1 MAIIVKYKF
10 DPSIAS
16 NPKPNISGGGTQT
29 IEDVTNADGTIT
41 RTIEFTSNPS
51 RLYFGSNANNSKAYL
66 EVLEYPMNSTMSSFY
81 YLFDG
86 CTNLTYINS
95 ANWDTSNISDFDYCF
110 RNCSS
115 LKTIDI
121 TGWNLS
127 KASYMSSMFGN
138 CSSLETLILDST
150 TGWSRL
156 STGNNILGGDTNL
169 TKIYM
174 RNSTYTEI
182 NHIITKALIDNG
194 GGKLIIDDVDNE
206 ELIDNTTANSKNWTA
221 DSEYILKYIHT
232 TGVSTVPTFNSGFT
246 FTTTSKDNGDGTTTT
261 GIASDSL
268 PTTISFANL
277 TGLLEVVSAKLN
289 NITTLNDMFDGCT
302 SLHTV
307 SLKNVDLSNIQNA
320 SYLFNNCS
328 SLVNVNAIKTWK
340 NRQNLTTIDYMFS
353 GCSSLSS
360 LECFNGWDLTNT
372 SVTGLFNGC
381 TSLNYLT
388 VSSSNITSI
397 NKLID
402 VLPTK
407 TATTTGNIKIA
418 PIKMVD
424 VNTSIAQSKF
434 WNIDDNA
441 ILVTSFKAPA
451 DSTTIPV
458 IASEEDLIITNTN
471 DTDGNKIVSIYV
483 GIVLPTSISFKNC
496 SDVIEVYEIH
506 KDIINNMDKHN
517 ELFYGCSALERIN
530 TTGWTVENSTNLNNM
545 FSGCI
550 ELKTID
556 VSSFN
561 TVNVEDYTSIFSDCM
576 KLKSITGIE
585 KWNTSSLTSAAYM
598 FAYTYELETV
608 DVSNFDMTKCTST
621 TMMFY
626 YSGVKQ
632 LDLSKWK
639 FEYTGEFDL
648 ARMFYCCYNLE
659 EVGDLSGWG
668 IKYMEYISSIFYN
681 CISLKTLN
689 ISNWDLSS
697 ADHHSPSS
705 GVETCYS
712 LETINVTNLKIGS
725 GYVISGT
732 NTPSNDPVP
741 LFGDCYSLREIIG
754 WETITF
760 DRSAN
765 INWLFYGTDALD
777 EIDFSNKDMKYIT
790 TMQGCF
796 GDSQNLKHV
805 NLSNTNLKQLSQKTF
820 DSGYNCPKFRFLN
833 LDGLLSNV
841 DFTVEADV
849 FSDDT
854 PDLAVVTANGAYD
867 AYIDQL
873 IKRLPA
879 RTQDDPGIIKVFNPK
894 MLANRIDEERPSRYE
909 RFNGNNLVHTYHLSG
924 DFYISY
930 DTLADDKVFLYFGD
944 TKKLDLPIK
953 SARLTFDT
961 RGYYAYANYYDK
973 NGNQITSYT
982 DPGWQHN
989 GHVEI
994 DVTNTLDDVLS
1005 TDKSNHGWIRV
1016 IVPSDRSASMYIEN
1030 ACLYIEYDRSG
1041 ITEPTYNLEV
1051 AQEKFWNIESTN
1063 VIAEYTFNNS
1073 VPVMPVFNDGYTGYE
1088 IIDTDNGDGTTTRR
1102 IVHDTTL
1109 PTSMSFKNCTGLIK
1123 VHRIDLSNIT
1133 HSTSMF
1139 EGCSNLQSIGRHYGM
1154 FKPINTTAMF
1164 KNCSSLTKIDLS
1176 TWFATD
1182 IKYTSDMFNGC
1193 TLLNELI
1200 IDDLGRKCTQSPAVT
1215 TMFAGCTS
1223 LKNISIQDSS
1233 PIMVKAIIE
1242 QIPTKTADEPG
1253 HLNIRGVKVE
1263 DVENISVLE
1272 TKNWTVED
1280 RHFLVT
1286 YRFDPNKSGLRTSH
1300 LPLFNVDDLSY
1311 GWSSSQYLPEVFYY
1325 DTVDENGIITR
1336 SVYHAHNVPWN
1347 MTFSGSPASGLLEII
1362 EVNNEPLETM
1372 AYFVYGC
1379 QDLQKLHLGDLSGK
1393 VTNKVEENSYL
1404 ESIAYIPY
1412 PNPTALNTIIID
1424 KINFN
1429 GVYNLVL
1436 NLNSPLDNVGTIYI
1450 ENLVESF
1457 GGGLTSHNSWLIKV
1471 LYIEY
1476 IFDSS
1481 IDTLPLCSTWD
1492 PGEGRGDQLTPED
1505 VVYRD
1510 NDNGDGTITR
1520 KIYHGRSLK
1529 YIRFSNKP
1537 GLLEVIR
1544 CNTTDLQSLR
1554 RMFEGC
1560 TNLTK
1565 IHDINEWNT
1574 SDVFSIYYMFS
1585 GCTSLT
1591 ELDLSNWDTRDLGL
1605 NNAQRVFN
1613 GCTNLTKINLSGWVL
1628 NGAIS
1633 YMFNE
1638 CRSLTEIIGIE
1649 DWDVSAVNNISVTFG
1664 YCESLTELD
1673 LSNWDVSN
1681 VDRMMSTF
1689 HGCKNLKHIYGLE
1702 NWNTSYVYSM
1712 YTLFYDCESIEEL
1725 DIGNWDVSNVGDMYY
1740 MFADC
1745 KSLKDLDIVCW
1756 DTRSLSTASYMFGNC
1771 INLTNLDLSGWDVH
1785 NLSHTSNM
1793 FAGSGITHLNLSN
1806 WNVESLSYA
1815 YRMFGNCRNL
1825 KSINLAG
1832 WKIKYT
1838 ASPDLSYLLSDCT
1851 KLEEVNL
1858 SNWNITNGY
1867 NIVDLFDGDL
1877 KLKHIKMTGCNT
1889 STINKIISVLP
1900 ATNTV
1905 ENAKI
1910 FTSLNTE
1917 LSYLNN
1923 TPSNWKVVK
1932 GDNIKSEKFLSKEVI
1947 KTLIGNRKVKRIH
1960 VGDTK
1965 IFYHK

>member
-1 MAIIVKYKF
+1 MAIILKYKF
-10 DPSIAS
+10 DPSISS
-16 NPKPNISGGGTQT
+16 NPKPSISGGGTQT
-29 IEDVTNADGTIT
+29 TQDVTNADGTVT
-41 RTIEFTSNPS
+41 RTIEFTTNPNKI
-51 RLYFGSNANNSKAYL
+51 YFGSLGTTSTAFL
-66 EVLEYPMNSTMSSFY
+66 EVLEYPINSTMTSFY

-86 CTNLTYINS
+86 CTNLTYVNT
-95 ANWDTSNISDFDYCF
+95 ANWDTSTITDFDYCF

-115 LKTIDI
+115 LKTLDV
-121 TGWNLS
+121 TGWNIS
-127 KASYMSSMFGN
+127 KSTFRGSMFGN

-150 TGWSRL
+150 TGWNTL
-156 STGNNILGGDTNL
+156 STSNNILSGDTKL

-182 NHIITKALIDNG
+182 NHIISKALIDNG
-194 GGKLIIDDVDNE
+194 GGKLIIDGVDNE
-206 ELIDNTTANSKNWTA
+206 ELLDKATASSKNWTV
-221 DSEYILKYIHT
+221 DVEYVVKYIHT

-246 FTTTSKDNGDGTTTT
+246 YTTTSTDNGDGTTTT
-261 GIASDSL
+261 GILSDSS

-277 TGLLEVVSAKLN
+277 TGLLEVISAKLN
-289 NITTLNDMFDGCT
+289 NVTTLNDMFDGCT

-328 SLVNVNAIKTWK
+328 SLVNVNAMKTWK

-388 VSSSNITSI
+388 ASSSNITSI
-397 NKLID
+397 NKLINA
-402 VLPTK
+402 LPTK

-418 PIKMVD
+418 PIKMAD
-424 VNTSIAQSKF
+424 VNTSTAQSKF

-441 ILVTSFKAPA
+441 TLVTSFKVPA
-451 DSTTIPV
+451 DSTTMPV
-458 IASEEDLIITNTN
+458 ITSEEDLIITTNN

-483 GIVLPTSISFKNC
+483 GIVLPTLISFKSC
-496 SDVIEVYEIH
+496 SDVIEIYEIN
-506 KDIINNMDKHN
+506 KDIINNMDTHS
-517 ELFYGCSALERIN
+517 ELFYGCNALERIN
-530 TTGWTVENSTNLNNM
+530 TTGWTVENSIDLSSM
-545 FSGCI
+545 FCNCVKL
-550 ELKTID
+550 ETID
-556 VSSFN
+556 VSGFN
-561 TVNVEDYTSIFSDCM
+561 TINVTDFSVMFSNCK

-585 KWNTSSLTSAAYM
+585 NWNTASLINASNM
-598 FAYTYELETV
+598 FSYTFELETV
-608 DVSNFDMTKCTST
+608 DVSNFNMTKCESIGG
-621 TMMFY
+621 MFSS
-626 YSGVKQ
+626 SGLKR

-639 FEYTGEFDL
+639 FEFTGEFRIERL
-648 ARMFYCCYNLE
+648 FNNCYDLE

-668 IKYMEYISSIFYN
+668 IKRMEYVNGIFTN
-681 CISLKTLN
+681 CYSLKNLN

-697 ADHHSPSS
+697 WDQHSSSS
-705 GVETCYS
+705 GLETCHS
-712 LETINVTNLKIGS
+712 LEMVNVTNLKIGTP
-725 GYVISGT
+725 YRIQNT
-732 NTPSNDPVP
+732 NTPAADPTP

-754 WETITF
+754 WDTITF
-760 DRSAN
+760 DKSAN
-765 INWLFYGTDALD
+765 INRFFYGTDALD
-777 EIDFSNKDMKYIT
+777 VIDFSNKDMKYIT
-790 TMQGCF
+790 TMRGCF
-796 GDSQNLKHV
+796 GDSQNLKYV

-820 DSGYNCPKFRFLN
+820 ESGYNCPKFRFLN
-833 LDGLLSNV
+833 LDGLLSNT
-841 DFTVEADV
+841 DFTIEADV

-894 MLANRIDEERPSRYE
+894 MLTNRIDDERPSRYE
-909 RFNGNNLVHTYHLSG
+909 RFDENVLKHTYHLSG
-924 DFYISY
+924 DIDISY
-930 DTLADDKVFLYFGD
+930 DTIADEKVFFYFGN

-953 SARLTFDT
+953 SAKLTFT
-961 RGYYAYANYYDK
+961 TKGYYAYANYYDK
-973 NGNQITSYT
+973 NGNQISGYT
-982 DPGWQHN
+982 DPGWQHSGN
-989 GHVEI
+989 FEI
-994 DVTNTLDDVLS
+994 DVTSTLDDMLS
-1005 TDKSNHGWIRV
+1005 ADKSNHGWIRV

-1030 ACLYIEYDRSG
+1030 VCLYIEYDRSG
-1041 ITEPTYNLEV
+1041 INEPTINLEL
-1051 AQEKFWNIESTN
+1051 AKAKFWNMESTN

-1102 IVHDTTL
+1102 IVHDTIL

-1193 TLLNELI
+1193 ALLSELI
-1200 IDDLGRKCTQSPAVT
+1200 IDDLGRKCTQAPAVT

-1233 PIMVKAIIE
+1233 PIMVKAIID
-1242 QIPTKTADEPG
+1242 QLPTKTAAEPG
-1253 HLNIRGVKVE
+1253 HMNIRGVKVE

-1280 RHFLVT
+1280 RDFIIT
-1286 YRFDPNKSGLRTSH
+1286 YRFDPNIADARTSL
-1300 LPLFNVDDLSY
+1300 LPVFNSTDLSSS
-1311 GWSSSQYLPEVFYY
+1311 WSSSNYLPEVFYY

-1336 SVYHAHNVPWN
+1336 SVYHAHNLPWN
-1347 MTFSGSPASGLLEII
+1347 MTFNGVNGLLEII

-1372 AYFVYGC
+1372 KYFVC
-1379 QDLQKLHLGDLSGK
+1379 NCHDLQKIHLGDLSGK
-1393 VTNKVEENSYL
+1393 VTDKLESDSSYL
-1404 ESIAYIPY
+1404 RRIAYIQP
-1412 PNPTALNTIIID
+1412 PTALNTIIID
-1424 KINFN
+1424 KINYD
-1429 GVYNLVL
+1429 GMYNLIL
-1436 NLNSPLDNVGTIYI
+1436 NLNNPLDNVGTVYI
-1450 ENLVESF
+1450 DNLVESI
-1457 GGGLTSHNSWLIKV
+1457 GGGLNTHNKWLVKF
-1471 LYIEY
+1471 LFIEY
-1476 IFDSS
+1476 KFNSA

-1492 PGEGRGDQLTPED
+1492 PGEGEESRLTPAD
-1505 VVYRD
+1505 FIYRD

-1520 KIYHGRSLK
+1520 KIYHGMKLE

-1544 CNTTDLQSLR
+1544 YNTNNVRSLR
-1554 RMFEGC
+1554 RMFENC
-1560 TNLTK
+1560 VNLTK
-1565 IHDINEWNT
+1565 IHDINEW
-1574 SDVFSIYYMFS
+1574 DVSNVYITYHMFS

-1591 ELDLSNWDTRDLGL
+1591 ELDLSKWDTRAIKQ
-1605 NNAQRVFN
+1605 NNSQYMFN
-1613 GCTNLTKINLSGWVL
+1613 GCTNLTKINVSGWVL
-1628 NGAIS
+1628 QGAIS
-1633 YMFNE
+1633 YMFNK
-1638 CRSLTEIIGIE
+1638 CTSLTEIIGIE
-1649 DWDVSAVNNISVTFG
+1649 DWDVSRVDNISVTFG
-1664 YCESLTELD
+1664 FCESLTELD
-1673 LSNWDVSN
+1673 LSNWDVRN
-1681 VDRMMSTF
+1681 VGKMMSTF

-1702 NWNTSYVYSM
+1702 NWNTSYVYSL
-1712 YTLFYDCESIEEL
+1712 YTLFYGCESIEEL
-1725 DIGNWDVSNVGDMYY
+1725 DIGNWDVSNVSNMYY
-1740 MFADC
+1740 MFANC
-1745 KSLKDLDIVCW
+1745 KSLKDLDIICW
-1756 DTRSLSTASYMFGNC
+1756 DTH
-1771 INLTNLDLSGWDVH
+1771 NLTIATSMFTNCKKLINLDLSGWDVH
-1785 NLSHTSNM
+1785 NLIYAETM
-1793 FAGSGITHLNLSN
+1793 FAGSGITYLNLSN
-1806 WNVESLSYA
+1806 WNVESLSNA
-1815 YRMFGNCRNL
+1815 SRMFANNNL

-1832 WKIKYT
+1832 WKIKYST
-1838 ASPDLSYLLSDCT
+1838 SPNLSELLNSCT

-1867 NIVDLFDGDL
+1867 NITDIFKGDL
-1877 KLKHIKMTGCNT
+1877 KLKHIKMTGCNI
-1889 STINKIISVLP
+1889 STINKIISSLP
-1900 ATNTV
+1900 SGNTV

-1932 GDNIKSEKFLSKEVI
+1932 GDNIKSEKFLSEEVI

>member
-1 MAIIVKYKF
+1 MAIILKYKF
-10 DPSIAS
+10 DPSIS
-16 NPKPNISGGGTQT
+16 SDPIPNISGGGTQT
-29 IEDVTNADGTIT
+29 TQDVTNADGTIT
-41 RTIEFTSNPS
+41 RTIEFTENPT
-51 RLYFGSNANNSKAYL
+51 RIYFGNMAVSTAFL
-66 EVLEYPMNSTMSSFY
+66 EVLEYPINSSMSSFY

-86 CTNLTYINS
+86 CTNLTYINT
-95 ANWDTSNISDFDYCF
+95 ANWDTSTITDFDYCF

-115 LKTIDI
+115 LKTIDV
-121 TGWNLS
+121 TGWDIS
-127 KASYMSSMFGN
+127 KSNYRGSLFGN

-150 TGWSRL
+150 TGWDKLTTS
-156 STGNNILGGDTNL
+156 NNILSGDTKL

-182 NHIITKALIDNG
+182 NYIITNALIDNG
-194 GGKLIIDDVDNE
+194 GGTILVDGVDNE
-206 ELIDNTTANSKNWTA
+206 ELIDKATASSKNWTV
-221 DSEYILKYIHT
+221 DVEYVLKYIHT

-246 FTTTSKDNGDGTTTT
+246 YTTTSKDNSDGTTTT
-261 GIASDSL
+261 SILSDSL

-289 NITTLNDMFDGCT
+289 SVTTLNDMFDGCT

-388 VSSSNITSI
+388 ASSSNIASI
-397 NKLID
+397 NKLIN

-418 PIKMVD
+418 PIKMADVD
-424 VNTSIAQSKF
+424 ISTAQSKF
-434 WNIDDNA
+434 WNVDDNA
-441 ILVTSFKAPA
+441 VLVTSFKVPA
-451 DSTTIPV
+451 DSTTMPV
-458 IASEEDLIITNTN
+458 ITSEEDLIITTTN

-483 GIVLPTSISFKNC
+483 GIVLPTLISFKSC
-496 SDVIEVYEIH
+496 SDVIEIYEIH
-506 KDIINNMDKHN
+506 EDIINNMNTHS
-517 ELFYGCSALERIN
+517 ELFYSCNALERIN
-530 TTGWTVENSTNLNNM
+530 TTGWTVENSTNLSGMFYNCIKLETVDVSGFNTINVTDFSSM
-545 FSGCI
+545 FS
-550 ELKTID
+550 
-556 VSSFN
+556 N
-561 TVNVEDYTSIFSDCM
+561 CM

-585 KWNTSSLTSAAYM
+585 NWNTASLSSATYM
-598 FAYTYELETV
+598 FSYTYELETV

-621 TMMFY
+621 SMMFY
-626 YSGVKQ
+626 NSGVKQ

-639 FEYTGEFDL
+639 FEYTGEFDIS
-648 ARMFYCCYNLE
+648 RMFSGCYDLE

-668 IKYMEYISSIFYN
+668 IKRMEYVNGIFGN
-681 CISLKTLN
+681 CKSLKTLN
-689 ISNWDLSS
+689 ISNWDLSNW
-697 ADHHSPSS
+697 DHHSSPSGVIGCSSLETLNVTNTKLGTSYYNQDTEGPSS
-705 GVETCYS
+705 GYS
-712 LETINVTNLKIGS
+712 
-725 GYVISGT
+725 ISFV
-732 NTPSNDPVP
+732 S
-741 LFGDCYSLREIIG
+741 DCYSLREIIG
-754 WETITF
+754 WDTITF
-760 DRSAN
+760 DKSASIPN
-765 INWLFYGTDALD
+765 FFYGTDALD
-777 EIDFSNKDMKYIT
+777 IIDFSNKDLHFIENMER
-790 TMQGCF
+790 CF

-805 NLSNTNLKQLSQKTF
+805 DLSNTQLKQLSSNMF
-820 DSGYNCPKFRFLN
+820 DSGYSCPKFRFLN
-833 LDGLLSNV
+833 LDDIMGIDN
-841 DFTVEADV
+841 FTVHGDV
-849 FSDDT
+849 FKDDT

-879 RTQDDPGIIKVFNPK
+879 RTQDDPGILKVFNLK
-894 MLANRIDEERPSRYE
+894 KLTNRIDDEKPSLYKRITEDGIIHDYY
-909 RFNGNNLVHTYHLSG
+909 VSG
-924 DFYISY
+924 DIYISY
-930 DTLADDKVFLYFGD
+930 DTIADEKVFLYFGD

-953 SARLTFDT
+953 SAKLAFTT

-982 DPGWQHN
+982 DPGWQHA
-989 GHVEI
+989 GSFEI
-994 DVTNTLDDVLS
+994 DVTNTLDEVLS
-1005 TDKSNHGWIRV
+1005 SDESEHGWIR
-1016 IVPSDRSASMYIEN
+1016 IVVPNDRSSSMYVEN
-1030 ACLYIEYDRSG
+1030 VHLYIEYDRSG
-1041 ITEPTYNLEV
+1041 INGPSIDLET
-1051 AQEKFWNIESTN
+1051 AQNKFWNIESTN

-1073 VPVMPVFNDGYTGYE
+1073 VPVMPVFNDDYTGYE

-1109 PTSMSFKNCTGLIK
+1109 PTSMSFKNCTSLIK

-1164 KNCSSLTKIDLS
+1164 KNCNSLTKIDLS

-1193 TLLNELI
+1193 VLLNELI
-1200 IDDLGRKCTQSPAVT
+1200 IDDLGRKCTQAPAAT
-1215 TMFAGCTS
+1215 TMFTGCTS
-1223 LKNISIQDSS
+1223 LTNISIQDSS

-1242 QIPTKTADEPG
+1242 QILTKTADEPG

-1263 DVENISVLE
+1263 DVENISDLE

-1280 RHFLVT
+1280 RDFLIT
-1286 YRFDPNKSGLRTSH
+1286 YKFDPNIANERTSL
-1300 LPLFNVDDLSY
+1300 LPVFNSDDLS
-1311 GWSSSQYLPEVFYY
+1311 SSWESSNYLPEVFYY
-1325 DTVDENGIITR
+1325 DTVDANGIITR

-1347 MTFSGSPASGLLEII
+1347 MTFNGTDGLLEII

-1372 AYFVYGC
+1372 EYFVYNC
-1379 QDLQKLHLGDLSGK
+1379 HDLQKIHLGDLSGK
-1393 VTNKVEENSYL
+1393 VKNKLETDGYL
-1404 ESIAYIPY
+1404 RRIAYVSS
-1412 PNPTALNTIIID
+1412 PTALNTIDID
-1424 KINFN
+1424 KINYD
-1429 GVYNLVL
+1429 GMYNLIL
-1436 NLNSPLDNVGTIYI
+1436 NLNSPLDDVGTVYI
-1450 ENLVESF
+1450 DNLVESI
-1457 GGGLTSHNSWLIKV
+1457 GGGLAAHNSWLLKV
-1471 LYIEY
+1471 LFIEY
-1476 IFDSS
+1476 KFDST

-1492 PGEGRGDQLTPED
+1492 PGSDRDDQITPED

-1520 KIYHGRSLK
+1520 KIYHGRSLE

-1544 CNTTDLQSLR
+1544 YNTTDLQSLR
-1554 RMFEGC
+1554 RMFDGC

-1565 IHDINEWNT
+1565 IHDINEWDI
-1574 SDVFSIYYMFS
+1574 SDVYSTYYMFN

-1591 ELDLSNWDTRDLGL
+1591 ELDLSKWDTRDIMT
-1605 NNAQRVFN
+1605 NNAQYMFN
-1613 GCTNLTKINLSGWVL
+1613 GCTNLTKINVSGWIL
-1628 NGAIS
+1628 QGSIA

-1649 DWDVSAVNNISVTFG
+1649 DWDVSRVTSINVTFG

-1689 HGCKNLKHIYGLE
+1689 HGCKNLKHIHGLE
-1702 NWNTSYVYSM
+1702 NWNTSNVYTM
-1712 YTLFYDCESIEEL
+1712 YTLFYGCESIEEL
-1725 DIGNWDVSNVGDMYY
+1725 DIGNWDVGNVNNMYY
-1740 MFADC
+1740 IFTNC
-1745 KSLKDLDIVCW
+1745 ESLKDLDIVCW
-1756 DTRSLSTASYMFGNC
+1756 DLHNLTIATCMFTNC
-1771 INLTNLDLSGWDVH
+1771 INLINLDLSGWDVH
-1785 NLSHTSNM
+1785 NLSSAGQM

-1815 YRMFGNCRNL
+1815 YRMFANCNKL

-1838 ASPDLSYLLSDCT
+1838 ASPNLSDLLNDCT

-1867 NIVDLFDGDL
+1867 NITDIFTGDL

-1889 STINKIISVLP
+1889 STINKIISLLP
-1900 ATNTV
+1900 SDNTV

-1917 LSYLNN
+1917 LSYLND

-1932 GDNIKSEKFLSKEVI
+1932 GDNIKSEKFLSEGVI
-1947 KTLIGNRKVKRIH
+1947 KTLIGNHKVKRIH

>member
-1 MAIIVKYKF
+1 MAITLKYKF
-10 DPSIAS
+10 NPSISSDPKPSIA
-16 NPKPNISGGGTQT
+16 GGGTQT
-29 IEDVTNADGTIT
+29 THDVTNADGTVT
-41 RTIEFTSNPS
+41 RTIEFTTNPNKI
-51 RLYFGSNANNSKAYL
+51 YFGSNGTTSTAFL
-66 EVLEYPMNSTMSSFY
+66 EVLEYPINSTMTSFY

-86 CTNLTYINS
+86 CTNLTYVNT
-95 ANWDTSNISDFDYCF
+95 ANWDTSTITDFDYCF

-115 LKTIDI
+115 LKTLDV
-121 TGWNLS
+121 TGWNIS
-127 KASYMSSMFGN
+127 KSTFRGSMFGN

-150 TGWSRL
+150 TGWNTLATS
-156 STGNNILGGDTNL
+156 NNILSGDTKL

-182 NHIITKALIDNG
+182 NHIISKALIDNG
-194 GGKLIIDDVDNE
+194 GGKLIIDGVDNE
-206 ELIDNTTANSKNWTA
+206 ELLDKATASSKNWTV
-221 DSEYILKYIHT
+221 DVEYVVKYIHT
-232 TGVSTVPTFNSGFT
+232 TGVSTVPTFNSEFT
-246 FTTTSKDNGDGTTTT
+246 YTTTSTDNGDGTTTT
-261 GIASDSL
+261 GILSDSL

-277 TGLLEVVSAKLN
+277 TGLLEVISAKLN
-289 NITTLNDMFDGCT
+289 NVTTLNDMFDGCT

-328 SLVNVNAIKTWK
+328 SLVNVNAMKTWK

-381 TSLNYLT
+381 TSLNYLSA
-388 VSSSNITSI
+388 SSSNITTI
-397 NKLID
+397 NKLINA
-402 VLPTK
+402 LPTK

-418 PIKMVD
+418 PIKMAD
-424 VNTSIAQSKF
+424 VNTSTAQSKF
-434 WNIDDNA
+434 WNVDDNA
-441 ILVTSFKAPA
+441 VLVTSFKVPA
-451 DSTTIPV
+451 DSTTMPV
-458 IASEEDLIITNTN
+458 ITSEEDLIITTNN

-483 GIVLPTSISFKNC
+483 GIVLPTLISFKSC
-496 SDVIEVYEIH
+496 SDVIEIYEIN
-506 KDIINNMDKHN
+506 KDIINNMDTHS
-517 ELFYGCSALERIN
+517 ELFYGCNALERIN
-530 TTGWTVENSTNLNNM
+530 TTGWTVEKSTNLSSM
-545 FSGCI
+545 FCNCVKL
-550 ELKTID
+550 ETID
-556 VSSFN
+556 VSGFN
-561 TVNVEDYTSIFSDCM
+561 TINVTDFSVMFSNCV

-585 KWNTSSLTSAAYM
+585 NWNTASLINASSM
-598 FAYTYELETV
+598 FSYTFELETV
-608 DVSNFDMTKCTST
+608 DVSNFNMTKCELIGD
-621 TMMFY
+621 MFSS
-626 YSGVKQ
+626 SGVKR

-639 FEYTGEFDL
+639 FEFTGKFRIERLFNN
-648 ARMFYCCYNLE
+648 CYDLE

-668 IKYMEYISSIFYN
+668 IKRMEYVNGIFTN
-681 CISLKTLN
+681 CYSLKNLN

-697 ADHHSPSS
+697 WDHNSASS
-705 GVETCYS
+705 GLETCHS
-712 LETINVTNLKIGS
+712 LETVNVTNLKIGTP
-725 GYVISGT
+725 YRIQNT
-732 NTPSNDPVP
+732 NTPAADPTP

-754 WETITF
+754 WDTITF
-760 DRSAN
+760 DKSAN
-765 INWLFYGTDALD
+765 INRFFYGTDALD
-777 EIDFSNKDMKYIT
+777 VIDFSNKDMKYIT
-790 TMQGCF
+790 TMRGCF
-796 GDSQNLKHV
+796 GDSQNLKYV

-820 DSGYNCPKFRFLN
+820 ESGYNCPKFRFLN
-833 LDGLLSNV
+833 LDGLLSNT
-841 DFTVEADV
+841 DFTIEADV

-894 MLANRIDEERPSRYE
+894 MLTNRIDDERPSRYE
-909 RFNGNNLVHTYHLSG
+909 RFDENVLKHTYHLSG
-924 DFYISY
+924 DIDISY
-930 DTLADDKVFLYFGD
+930 DTIADEKVFFYFGN

-953 SARLTFDT
+953 SAKLTFT
-961 RGYYAYANYYDK
+961 TKGYYAYANYYDK
-973 NGNQITSYT
+973 NGNQISGYT
-982 DPGWQHN
+982 DPGWQHSGN
-989 GHVEI
+989 FEI
-994 DVTNTLDDVLS
+994 DVTSTLDDMLS
-1005 TDKSNHGWIRV
+1005 ADKSNHGWIRV

-1030 ACLYIEYDRSG
+1030 VCLYIEYDRSG
-1041 ITEPTYNLEV
+1041 INEPTINLEL
-1051 AQEKFWNIESTN
+1051 AKAKFWNMESTN

-1139 EGCSNLQSIGRHYGM
+1139 EGCINLQSIGRHYGM

-1200 IDDLGRKCTQSPAVT
+1200 IDDLGRKCTQAPAVT

-1233 PIMVKAIIE
+1233 PIMLKAIIE
-1242 QIPTKTADEPG
+1242 QLPTKTADEPG
-1253 HLNIRGVKVE
+1253 HMNIRGVKVE

-1272 TKNWTVED
+1272 TKHWTVED
-1280 RHFLVT
+1280 RDFIIT
-1286 YRFDPNKSGLRTSH
+1286 YRFDPNIAVARTSL
-1300 LPLFNVDDLSY
+1300 LPVFNSTDLTSS
-1311 GWSSSQYLPEVFYY
+1311 WSSSNYLPEVFYY

-1336 SVYHAHNVPWN
+1336 SVYHAHNLPWN
-1347 MTFSGSPASGLLEII
+1347 MTFNGVNGLLEII
-1362 EVNNEPLETM
+1362 EVNIEPLETM
-1372 AYFVYGC
+1372 KCFVRNC
-1379 QDLQKLHLGDLSGK
+1379 HDLQKIHLGDLSGK
-1393 VTNKVEENSYL
+1393 VPYRITEDSYL
-1404 ESIAYIPY
+1404 EDIAYIQR
-1412 PNPTALNTIIID
+1412 PTALNTIIID
-1424 KINFN
+1424 KFDFEGMYNF
-1429 GVYNLVL
+1429 VL
-1436 NLNSPLDNVGTIYI
+1436 NINYPLDGVGTIYI
-1450 ENLVESF
+1450 DDFVGSI
-1457 GGGLTSHNSWLIKV
+1457 GGGLKAHNDWLLKF
-1471 LYIEY
+1471 LFIEY
-1476 IFDSS
+1476 KFNSA

-1492 PGEGRGDQLTPED
+1492 PGEDRANQLTPAD
-1505 VVYRD
+1505 FVYRD

-1520 KIYHGRSLK
+1520 KIYHGMKLE

-1544 CNTTDLQSLR
+1544 YNTNDVRSLR
-1554 RMFEGC
+1554 RMFENC
-1560 TNLTK
+1560 VNLTK
-1565 IHDINEWNT
+1565 IHDINEW
-1574 SDVFSIYYMFS
+1574 DVSNVYITYHMFS

-1591 ELDLSNWDTRDLGL
+1591 ELDLSKWDTRGIKQ
-1605 NNAQRVFN
+1605 NNAQYMFN
-1613 GCTNLTKINLSGWVL
+1613 GCSNLTKINVSGWVL
-1628 NGAIS
+1628 QGAIS
-1633 YMFNE
+1633 YMFNK
-1638 CRSLTEIIGIE
+1638 CTSLTEIIGIE
-1649 DWDVSAVNNISVTFG
+1649 DWDVSRVDNISVTFG

-1673 LSNWDVSN
+1673 LSNWDVRN
-1681 VDRMMSTF
+1681 VGKMMSTF
-1689 HGCKNLKHIYGLE
+1689 YGCKNLKHIYGLE

-1712 YTLFYDCESIEEL
+1712 YTLFYGCESIEEL
-1725 DIGNWDVSNVGDMYY
+1725 DIGNWDVSNVNSMYY
-1740 MFADC
+1740 MFGNC

-1756 DTRSLSTASYMFGNC
+1756 DTRSLSTATYMFTNC
-1771 INLTNLDLSGWDVH
+1771 KKLNNLDLSGWDVH
-1785 NLSHTSNM
+1785 NLTNAGSM
-1793 FAGSGITHLNLSN
+1793 FAGSGITYLNLSN
-1806 WNVESLSYA
+1806 WNVENLTYA
-1815 YRMFGNCRNL
+1815 NRMFANNNL

-1832 WKIKYT
+1832 WKIKYS
-1838 ASPDLSYLLSDCT
+1838 ASPNLSELLNDCT

-1867 NIVDLFDGDL
+1867 NITDIFTGDL

-1889 STINKIISVLP
+1889 STINKIISSLP
-1900 ATNTV
+1900 SGNTV

-1932 GDNIKSEKFLSKEVI
+1932 GDNIKSEKFLSEEVI